1 MQLNGKTIVVTG
13 GAGILGLAVA
23 QGAKQAGAE
32 VVLLDVVQNSQAD
45 LGRCFIVDLTDQ
57 AAVDACFSEIG
68 DFDGLA
74 NVAGGFAMGPTV
86 FATDDEMWDNMFNIN
101 VTTLRTVLN
110 TAVPGLLAR
119 GRGSVVNIGALG
131 ALQGLGHMAA
141 YTSAK
146 STVMRLTEALSEE
159 VKSQGINVNAVLP
172 SLIDTPRNREDMPDA
187 DYATWVSPQD
197 LAAVICFLLSDQARA
212 VHGALL
218 PVKGLV

>member
-1 MQLNGKTIVVTG
+1 
-13 GAGILGLAVA
+13 
-23 QGAKQAGAE
+23 
-32 VVLLDVVQNSQAD
+32 
-45 LGRCFIVDLTDQ
+45 
-57 AAVDACFSEIG
+57 
-68 DFDGLA
+68 
-74 NVAGGFAMGPTV
+74 MGPTV
-86 FATDDEMWDNMFNIN
+86 FATDDELWDNMFNIN

-110 TAVPGLLAR
+110 TAVPALLAR

-172 SLIDTPRNREDMPDA
+172 SLIDTPRNREDMPEA
-187 DYATWVSPQD
+187 DYATWVAPQD

>member
-13 GAGILGLAVA
+13 GAGILGQAVA
-23 QGAKQAGAE
+23 QGAKQAGAD
-32 VVLLDVVQNSQAD
+32 VVLLDVIQDFQSD
-45 LGRCFIVDLTDQ
+45 LGRCFSVDLTDQ
-57 AAVDACFSEIG
+57 AAVNACFSEIG

-86 FATDDEMWDNMFNIN
+86 FATDDELWDNMFNIN

-110 TAVPGLLAR
+110 TAVPALLAR

-159 VKSQGINVNAVLP
+159 VKSHGINVNAVLP
-172 SLIDTPRNREDMPDA
+172 SLIDTPRNREDMPEA
-187 DYATWVSPQD
+187 DYATWVAPQD

>member
-1 MQLNGKTIVVTG
+1 MQLNEKTIVVTG
-13 GAGILGLAVA
+13 GAGILGQAVA

-32 VVLLDVVQNSQAD
+32 VVLLDVVKDFQSN
-45 LGRCFIVDLTDQ
+45 LGRCISVDLTDQ
-57 AAVDACFSEIG
+57 ASVDACFSAIG

-86 FATDDEMWDNMFNIN
+86 FATDNELWDNMFNIN

-110 TAVPGLLAR
+110 TAVPVLLAR

-131 ALQGLGHMAA
+131 ALQGVGHMAA

-187 DYATWVSPQD
+187 DYSTWVSPVD